1 MVHFEDSYQYG
12 KKKEQMV
19 LPIIREHFLRE
30 IQIYPEKYSKFDFFD
45 NIYQYELKSRT
56 NTLNKYPTTMI
67 TYNKCV
73 DDSKLI
79 LLFNFLDCLA
89 FIEYEKKKFD
99 LYDKQMFSRANIV
112 SDEKEHVFIPI
123 TDLTII
129 KQY

>member
-1 MVHFEDSYQYG
+1 M
-12 KKKEQMV
+12 
-19 LPIIREHFLRE
+19 RE
-30 IQIYPEKYSKFDFFD
+30 IQIHPEKYAKFDFFD
-45 NIYQYELKSRT
+45 NTYQYELKSRT
-56 NTLNKYPTTMI
+56 NTLAKYPTTMI

-73 DDSKLI
+73 EGTKLI

-89 FIEYEKKKFD
+89 FIEYEKEKFD

-123 TDLTII
+123 TDLKII

>member
-1 MVHFEDSYQYG
+1 
-12 KKKEQMV
+12 
-19 LPIIREHFLRE
+19 
-30 IQIYPEKYSKFDFFD
+30 
-45 NIYQYELKSRT
+45 
-56 NTLNKYPTTMI
+56 MI

-89 FIEYEKKKFD
+89 FIEYEKEKFD
-99 LYDKQMFSRANIV
+99 LYDKQMFSRAKITE
-112 SDEKEHVFIPI
+112 DEKEHVFIPI